1 MSKRVIFVCS
11 LLLIAGLGA
20 AWNML
25 VALTR
30 RDIQF
35 NFGIL
40 LIPISIGLFLGR
52 AVARTLASILF
63 CVGYVFLLV
72 MLGAAVAGAKI
83 TTTLPFPASLP
94 LVFVFVALAGSVM
107 SLIHWMLY
115 SSPFDEHLN

>member
-1 MSKRVIFVCS
+1 MMSKRVIFVCS

-20 AWNML
+20 AWDML

-63 CVGYVFLLV
+63 CVG
-72 MLGAAVAGAKI
+72 
-83 TTTLPFPASLP
+83 
-94 LVFVFVALAGSVM
+94 
-107 SLIHWMLY
+107 
-115 SSPFDEHLN
+115 